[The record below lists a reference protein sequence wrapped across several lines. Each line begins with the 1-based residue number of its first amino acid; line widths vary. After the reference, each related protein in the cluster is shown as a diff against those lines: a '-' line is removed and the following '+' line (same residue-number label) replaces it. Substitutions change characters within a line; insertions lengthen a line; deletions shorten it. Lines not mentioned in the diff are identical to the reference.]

1 MAIYIYTYI
10 CTRTRLPENQLSLVM
25 HSLSQS
31 HISCC
36 HCQCIKCRLKML
48 ECAELP
54 SKRLIVCQLKV
65 LKMKKDGE
73 EPRNKKKNK
82 KNKSEP
88 SKHWNLIEISIS
100 YGHNGKKHLPNGF
113 IRTANLQHLQ
123 LAFHWHKYILAGL
136 NLIWINM
143 YVCARW
149 WFHIRMLTSFFV
161 AHSYLCIH
169 MCTYLSHTHTHKH
182 LWPNV
187 GNKQKHWNVQWHCRW
202 KNIWVCKCE
211 SEIQFLCS
219 HMALINHNHFQQ
231 KFCQQNTYIFMV
243 SVYTPTHIIYIKH
256 AYKVAIVELGI
267 LFTGWIAKLYLC
279 TK

>member
-1 MAIYIYTYI
+1 MFAFLFRCSLFFLCFAFPSRETFFFGSCNLLFSHKYKIYGVFLSSLWKSQNLFATNRARSVAIYIYTYI

-149 WFHIRMLTSFFV
+149 WFHIRMLTSYFV

-169 MCTYLSHTHTHKH
+169 IYTKYMCTYLSHTHT
-182 LWPNV
+182 
-187 GNKQKHWNVQWHCRW
+187 
-202 KNIWVCKCE
+202 
-211 SEIQFLCS
+211 
-219 HMALINHNHFQQ
+219 
-231 KFCQQNTYIFMV
+231 
-243 SVYTPTHIIYIKH
+243 
-256 AYKVAIVELGI
+256 
-267 LFTGWIAKLYLC
+267 
-279 TK
+279 